1 MRPTDIRLPGAV
13 DLSGLRARAT
23 APAPA
28 ASTDTAAG
36 SAAAGVIDVTEAT
49 FETDVLNRSQ
59 QVPVLID
66 FWADWC
72 GPCKQLSPVLE
83 RLADEAAGAWILAKI
98 DVDANQRLAAAFQV
112 QSIPSVFAV
121 IGGRPVP
128 LFQGAVPEQQLR
140 QVLDEVMRIAEENG
154 LPGPGGDAAAPQAP
168 AVDPDEVEA
177 QEAIQRGDIDAA
189 LAAYRRLLERDPG
202 NAQAALAVARC
213 ELLART
219 RGADEAAVKRA
230 ATERPGDIDAQS
242 ALADLEMV
250 RGNVEGALRPLLE
263 IIRTTTGDDRDAAR
277 ARLLALFE
285 TLDPD
290 DPRLAAARRDL
301 ANALF

>member
-13 DLSGLRARAT
+13 DLSSLRARAT
-23 APAPA
+23 APTPA
-28 ASTDTAAG
+28 ASAGAAPG
-36 SAAAGVIDVTEAT
+36 AAVIDVTEAT
-49 FETDVLNRSQ
+49 FETDVINRSQ

-83 RLADEAAGAWILAKI
+83 RLAAEAAGAWILAKI

-128 LFQGAVPEQQLR
+128 LFQGAVPEQQIR
-140 QVLDEVMRIAEENG
+140 QVLDEVMRIAQENG
-154 LPGPGGDAAAPQAP
+154 LSGPVDDGAEPAP
-168 AVDPDEVEA
+168 AVVPEEQEA
-177 QEAIQRGDIDAA
+177 QEALHRGDVDAA
-189 LAAYRRLLERDPG
+189 LSAYRRLLERDPG

-219 RGADEAAVKRA
+219 RGADETAVRKA
-230 ATERPGDIDAQS
+230 ATERPDDVDALG

-250 RGNVEGALRPLLE
+250 RGNVAEALRPLLGLV
-263 IIRTTTGDDRDAAR
+263 RTTSGEQRDAAR

-290 DPRLAAARRDL
+290 DPQLAAARRDL